1 MICFGRTTAGKEAPL
16 DKHVETSQI
25 HRKNVIVVGL
35 AAALFLGMAGLTLYG
50 WVKWHIINPFE
61 LFVELLFAFVLIERA
76 GGKYTY
82 ELDKKVLRL
91 TKDSILG
98 SQRIFEVPY
107 RDVIGIYRYKAK
119 LIGVLKFRRT
129 YRLQSALDSRPVWT
143 LAYTAAGRRGKREN
157 RRIYFKPSEAML
169 DALAERIP
177 GKVKISEEEVVV
189 KQIAKEK

>member
-1 MICFGRTTAGKEAPL
+1 M
-16 DKHVETSQI
+16 DKLIETSQV
-25 HRKNVIVVGL
+25 HRKNIIVVGL
-35 AAALFLGMAGLTLYG
+35 AAALFLGMACLTLYG

-61 LFVELLFAFVLIERA
+61 LFVELLFVFVLLERA

-82 ELDKKVLRL
+82 ELDKRFLRI

-98 SQRIFEVPY
+98 SRRTFEVPY

-129 YRLQSALDSRPVWT
+129 YRLQSALDNRPVWT
-143 LAYTAAGRRGKREN
+143 LAYTAGGRRGKIEN

-169 DALAERIP
+169 DALAEKIP
-177 GKVKISEEEVVV
+177 GKVKVSEEEVVV
-189 KQIAKEK
+189 SQVAKEK